1 MGPCSMRNRH
11 SIFRTDALG
20 HILLPLLVLLPALM
34 VGITYVS
41 VPLMAADSPPVMT
54 LAPH

>member
-1 MGPCSMRNRH
+1 MGPCSMRNHH

-41 VPLMAADSPPVMT
+41 VPLMAADSLPVMT